1 MPSSFVTPQGYG
13 LIDLP
18 GHMGDGDL
26 EDKLEYAKVVRDA
39 FYNLERQTTK
49 GWIVDLRRN
58 DGGNMW
64 PMLAGLTPLLNV
76 GTYGSFVDP
85 VEAKDWLWRFDGKR
99 VGSFEKATL
108 KPDYTVSVPNFRSL
122 VNPDVPVAILTSGVT
137 SSSGELVLIG
147 FLGRPMTRTFGEETG
162 GLSSSNAMKELS
174 DGSTLFVTGHW
185 GADRLGR
192 IYRGAIAPDETVEI
206 DWSLYGQEN
215 DPVILAAQ
223 AWLQTQIS

>member
-1 MPSSFVTPQGYG
+1 MAHAGG
-13 LIDLP
+13 LN
-18 GHMGDGDL
+18 
-26 EDKLEYAKVVRDA
+26 ATV
-39 FYNLERQTTK
+39 ERRH
-49 GWIVDLRRN
+49 LR
-58 DGGNMW
+58 
-64 PMLAGLTPLLNV
+64 
-76 GTYGSFVDP
+76 SFVDP

-215 DPVILAAQ
+215 DPVILAAE